1 MILSVFSHIGCVLD
15 SDSVLFSMLFE
26 LSMLLELIHVL
37 FLMLL
42 ELIHVLFLLLTYCI
56 ICSDDP
62 MARCS
67 MYKNFITEERF
78 WIYSYLI

>member
-42 ELIHVLFLLLTYCI
+42 ELIHVLFSLLTYCI
-56 ICSDDP
+56 ICFDDP

-78 WIYSYLI
+78 